1 MSYRHSVSVA
11 AVVVREDGRVLAIR
25 RADNGAWQIPGG
37 VLEPDETIEAGLT
50 REVREET
57 GLDVKVLGLTGIYKH
72 MSLGVVALV
81 FRCAPDSGQETLSE
95 ETAEI
100 GWLSPAEVSERMA
113 PVFAV
118 RVHDALAG
126 GLPQI
131 RAHDGIHLLMSED
144 EGGGHAS

>member
-11 AVVVREDGRVLAIR
+11 AVVVREDGHVLAIR
-25 RADNGAWQIPGG
+25 RADNGQWQIPGG
-37 VLEPDETIEAGLT
+37 VLEQDETIEAGLV

-57 GLDVKVLGLTGIYKH
+57 GLDVTSLVLTGVYKH
-72 MSLGVVALV
+72 MQLGVCALV
-81 FRCAPDSGQETLSE
+81 FRCALAGGTETLSD

-100 GWLSPAEVSERMA
+100 GWLSPSQVSELMP

-118 RVHDALAG
+118 RVHDALGDG
-126 GLPQI
+126 GPQL
-131 RAHDGIHLLMSED
+131 RAHDGVHLLMTEA

>member
-25 RADNGAWQIPGG
+25 RSDNGEWQIPGG
-37 VLEPDETIEAGLT
+37 VLEQDETIEAGLC

-57 GLDVKVLGLTGIYKH
+57 GLDVKVLALTGVYKH
-72 MSLGVVALV
+72 MRLGVCALV
-81 FRCAPDSGQETLSE
+81 FRCVPDGGSETLSD

-100 GWLSPAEVSERMA
+100 GWLSPDQVSELMP

-118 RVHDALAG
+118 RVHDALDG
-126 GLPQI
+126 GVPQL
-131 RAHDGIHLLMSED
+131 RAHDGVHLLMTEA
-144 EGGGHAS
+144 EGGRHAS

>member
-1 MSYRHSVSVA
+1 MTYRHSVSVA
-11 AVVVREDGRVLAIR
+11 AVVVREDGRILAIR
-25 RADNGAWQIPGG
+25 RVDNGQWQIPGG
-37 VLEPDETIEAGLT
+37 ILEQDETIEAGLA

-57 GLDVKVLGLTGIYKH
+57 GLVVKVVGLSGIYKH
-72 MSLGVVALV
+72 MGLGVVALV

-100 GWLSPAEVSERMA
+100 GWLTAAEVSERMA
-113 PVFAV
+113 PAFAV
-118 RVHDALAG
+118 RVHDAVAEGSPRL
-126 GLPQI
+126 